1 MRSNTRLTLMSAGTG
16 ALLCGFIGTLIG
28 AVAGGG
34 TSVLLPGLGLVIS
47 GSLLLGIVY
56 GLTGAFTGSL
66 LGLLTAAI
74 IISRRRN
81 FP

>member
-1 MRSNTRLTLMSAGTG
+1 MRSNTRLTLMSAGTC
-16 ALLCGFIGTLIG
+16 ALLCGFVGALIGT
-28 AVAGGG
+28 VAGSG
-34 TSVLLPGLGLVIS
+34 TSVLLPGLGLIIS

-56 GLTGAFTGSL
+56 GSIGAFLGSL

-81 FP
+81 YP